1 MTETQ
6 DQAMADLLLI
16 NGKIVT
22 VDPDFSILE
31 GVAVKGGKILAVGTT
46 SEMKTWKGSGTEVI
60 DLEGK
65 MVLPGL
71 IDSHLHMV
79 GTGIALSQI
88 NCRTP
93 PIKSILDLADT
104 VREKA
109 SEVNPGEWIL
119 GRGWDQAKLSDY
131 RDPNRWDLDEESP
144 ENPVWLTRTCGH
156 ISVVNSRALEIAGV
170 SKDTPQPE
178 GGHIVKDE
186 NGEPTGLLQ
195 EGPAMDLVRQHI
207 PSKDLEHTAEAIK
220 RASSAFSEVG
230 ITGVIEAG
238 IEPLDMRAYQKV
250 TTEGELT
257 VRVNMMLR
265 GRETGESAEE
275 SAVRIMDFPMTTGY
289 GDDLLRFLGLKLLID
304 GGVGG
309 RTALLREP
317 YEDDPENVGILTM
330 PEEDLQIR
338 VDAGNLAGMMVG
350 VHCAGG
356 KAMDIILNAFEE
368 TDKIKPIKGRR
379 FAIIHAYQ
387 PTEQNFKTCRRLGI
401 TVASQPSFLYYLGE
415 SYYENVGHER
425 SEWLKP
431 HRAWIENGIIVASGT
446 DSPVTPYPPFP
457 SLWASI
463 ARRTEVNNVQM
474 GTEQSITREQAIR
487 LYTINGAYHT
497 FEETIKG
504 SIEPRK
510 LADVIVVD
518 RDILTCP
525 LDDIRDTKVL
535 RTILGGKSVYE
546 A

>member
-1 MTETQ
+1 
-6 DQAMADLLLI
+6 MADLLLI

-22 VDPDFSILE
+22 VDPNFSILE

-46 SEMKTWKGSGTEVI
+46 SEMNTWKGSGTEVI
-60 DLEGK
+60 DLAGK

-93 PIKSILDLADT
+93 PIKSISDLADA
-104 VREKA
+104 VRENA
-109 SEVNPGEWIL
+109 SDVKPGEWIQ
-119 GRGWDQAKLSDY
+119 GRGWDQAKLSDH
-131 RDPNRWDLDEESP
+131 RDPNRWDLDEASP

-156 ISVVNSRALEIAGV
+156 ISVVNSRAMEIAGV
-170 SKDTPQPE
+170 SKDTPQPV

-186 NGEPTGLLQ
+186 NSEPTGLLQ

-207 PSKDLEHTAEAIK
+207 PAKDLERTADAIK
-220 RASSAFSEVG
+220 RASNAFSEVG

-250 TTEGELT
+250 ATEEELT

-265 GRETGESAEE
+265 GRVTGESAEK
-275 SAVRIMDFPMTTGY
+275 SAARIMDFPMTTGY

-317 YEDDPENVGILTM
+317 YEDDPDNRGILTM
-330 PEEDLQIR
+330 PEEDLQKR
-338 VDAGNLAGMMVG
+338 VDAGNFAGMMVG
-350 VHCAGG
+350 IHCAGG
-356 KAMDIILNAFEE
+356 KAMDIVLNAFEE
-368 TDKIKPIKGRR
+368 TDKIKSIKGRR

-387 PTEQNFKTCRRLGI
+387 PTEQNFEICRRLGI

-431 HRAWIENGIIVASGT
+431 HRAWIDNGIIVASGT

-474 GTEQSITREQAIR
+474 GTEQSITREEAIK
-487 LYTINGAYHT
+487 LYTINGAFHT

-504 SIEPRK
+504 SIEPGK
-510 LADVIVVD
+510 LADMIVVD
-518 RDILTCP
+518 RNILTCP
-525 LDDIRDTKVL
+525 LDDIRETKVF
-535 RTILGGKSVYE
+535 RTILGGKTVYE

>member
-1 MTETQ
+1 
-6 DQAMADLLLI
+6 
-16 NGKIVT
+16 
-22 VDPDFSILE
+22 
-31 GVAVKGGKILAVGTT
+31 
-46 SEMKTWKGSGTEVI
+46 
-60 DLEGK
+60 
-65 MVLPGL
+65 
-71 IDSHLHMV
+71 
-79 GTGIALSQI
+79 
-88 NCRTP
+88 
-93 PIKSILDLADT
+93 
-104 VREKA
+104 
-109 SEVNPGEWIL
+109 
-119 GRGWDQAKLSDY
+119 
-131 RDPNRWDLDEESP
+131 
-144 ENPVWLTRTCGH
+144 TRTCGH

-170 SKDTPQPE
+170 SKDTPQPM
-178 GGHIVKDE
+178 GGHNVKDE

-195 EGPAMDLVRQHI
+195 EGPAMDLVRRHI
-207 PSKDLEHTAEAIK
+207 PPQGLERTAEAIK
-220 RASSAFSEVG
+220 RASNAFSEAG

-238 IEPLDMRAYQKV
+238 IEPLDMKAYQKV
-250 TTEGELT
+250 ASEGELT

-265 GRETGESAEE
+265 GSLAGESAEE
-275 SAVRIMDFPMTTGY
+275 SDTRIRDFPMTTGF

-317 YEDDPENVGILTM
+317 YEDDPDNCGILIM
-330 PEEDLQIR
+330 PEEDLQKR

-356 KAMDIILNAFEE
+356 KAMDIVLNAFEE
-368 TDKIKPIKGRR
+368 TDKLKPIKGRR
-379 FAIIHAYQ
+379 FSIIHAYQ
-387 PTEQNFKTCRRLGI
+387 PTEQNFETCRRLGI

-415 SYYENVGHER
+415 SYYENVGHGR

-431 HRAWIENGIIVASGT
+431 HRAWIDNGIMVASGT

-474 GTEQSITREQAIR
+474 GTEQSITREEAIR

-504 SIEPRK
+504 SIEPGK
-510 LADVIVVD
+510 LADLIVVD

-525 LDDIRDTKVL
+525 IDDIREAKVL
-535 RTILGGKSVYE
+535 RTILGGKTVYE

>member
-6 DQAMADLLLI
+6 DRVMADLLLI

-31 GVAVKGGKILAVGTT
+31 AVAVKGGKILAAGTT

-60 DLEGK
+60 DLTGK

-93 PIKSILDLADT
+93 PIKSISDLVDA
-104 VREKA
+104 VRDNA
-109 SEVNPGEWIL
+109 SDVKPGEWIL
-119 GRGWDQAKLSDY
+119 GRGWDQAKLSDH
-131 RDPNRWDLDEESP
+131 RDPNRWDLDEASP

-170 SKDTPQPE
+170 SKDTPQPV

-207 PSKDLEHTAEAIK
+207 PPQNLERTAEAIK
-220 RASSAFSEVG
+220 RASNAFSEVG

-238 IEPLDMRAYQKV
+238 IEPLDMKAYQKV
-250 TTEGELT
+250 ATEGELT
-257 VRVNMMLR
+257 VRVSMMLR
-265 GRETGESAEE
+265 GRVTGESAEE
-275 SAVRIMDFPMTTGY
+275 SAARIMDFPMVTGY

-317 YEDDPENVGILTM
+317 YEGDPENVGILTM
-330 PEEDLQIR
+330 PEEDLQKR
-338 VDAGNLAGMMVG
+338 LDAGNLAGMMVG

-356 KAMDIILNAFEE
+356 KAMDIVLNAFTE

-387 PTEQNFKTCRRLGI
+387 PTEQNFETCRRLGI

-431 HRAWIENGIIVASGT
+431 HRAWIDNGIIVASGT

-474 GTEQSITREQAIR
+474 GTEQCITREEAIR

-504 SIEPRK
+504 SIELGK
-510 LADVIVVD
+510 LADMIVVD

-525 LDDIRDTKVL
+525 LDDIKEAKVL
-535 RTILGGKSVYE
+535 RTILGGKTVYE

>member
-1 MTETQ
+1 MTGTKNG
-6 DQAMADLLLI
+6 AMADLLLL

-22 VDPDFSILE
+22 VDFDFSIVE
-31 GVAVKGGKILAVGTT
+31 AIAVRDNKILAIGTT
-46 SEMKTWKGSGTEVI
+46 SDIMAWRGPGTEVL
-60 DLEGK
+60 DLENR

-79 GTGIALSQI
+79 GTGVALSQI

-93 PIKSILDLADT
+93 PIISISDLVDA

-109 SEVNPGEWIL
+109 VEAKPGEWIL
-119 GRGWDQAKLSDY
+119 GRGWDQAKLSDH
-131 RDPNRWDLDEESP
+131 RNPNKWDLDEASP

-170 SKDTPQPE
+170 SKDTPQPV

-195 EGPAMDLVRQHI
+195 EGPAMDLVRQNI
-207 PSKDLEHTAEAIK
+207 PPQDLENIAKAVK
-220 RASSAFSEVG
+220 LASISFSEVG

-238 IEPLDMRAYQKV
+238 IESLDMRAYQKV
-250 TTEGELT
+250 AREEELT

-265 GRETGESAEE
+265 GRVSGESAEE
-275 SAVRIMDFPMTTGY
+275 SAARIMKFPMTTGY

-317 YEDDPENVGILTM
+317 YEDDPENCGILTM
-330 PEEDLQIR
+330 PESDLQKR

-350 VHCAGG
+350 IHCAGG
-356 KAMDIILNAFEE
+356 GAMDIVLNAFEE

-387 PTEQNFKTCRRLGI
+387 PTKKNFETCRYLGI

-415 SYYENVGHER
+415 SYYENVGHKR

-431 HRAWIENGIIVASGT
+431 HRAWIDNDIMVASGT

-474 GTEQSITREQAIR
+474 GTEQCITREEAIR

-497 FEETIKG
+497 FEENIKG
-504 SIEPRK
+504 SIEPGK
-510 LADVIVVD
+510 LADMIVID

-535 RTILGGKSVYE
+535 RTILGGKTVYE